1 MNLSIC
7 VFNGRVRSA
16 PSDVGIIQY
25 KGFPMNALAEVNSS
39 RLSEV
44 NAFVAR
50 YRRERAAAASVVF
63 EAYPLPQLEK
73 RITDALSAKVGYA
86 LDIKFDLIDRAKMGG
101 DIALRFPQLLK
112 DGGPKGFM
120 ANHLPWIVDILNGPN
135 FADAIAKLETKGMYI
150 NLTLSDGWMLSGAQA
165 VTAIGAHFGDSDAL
179 KGRSAVVD
187 YSSPNVAKTLHA
199 GHIRSTI
206 VGHVL
211 SNLWERSGAD
221 TFRVNHINDFGG
233 FGFMLEGYRRFGAVF
248 PADFSDNDKLLEIYK
263 IRRSVERILEGG
275 KAPDEWDAEDAAIAG
290 RYFPDAKNLELLKYA
305 FADYVAASDA
315 RFRALEQGDAEE
327 VALWIDMVK
336 WSLQSFEGFYDAL
349 NIHFDLV
356 LGESFYYQAGDAVV
370 EAALASGKAVV
381 FSEADA
387 EAAIAIEEARFAA
400 GEIGEIERDTLIK
413 SIRKDIGAA
422 VVLLD
427 NNERFVVRRA
437 DGQSIYS
444 TRDMGAIQLRAQMFD
459 PTDVFYVVGQE
470 QQVHFNRLFRS
481 AYATGIADAVKTAFQ
496 HVYFGF
502 YVDAKT
508 GKKLSSRQSVSN
520 VIGLLSA
527 AQVYFRNRLS
537 DRVDSDEAEL
547 NRAAQELAIGSIV
560 FNDLKQDLKGAV
572 EIDASD
578 MDATIAGFE
587 RSGGAYVV
595 YAACRARSILRKNGG
610 GTVNIDGVTYEIDAQ
625 EADLLLKV
633 QQIPQKVVAAAKA
646 ANPSLLVRHLMDVA
660 AIYNSYYTRVPV
672 ISDGVAN
679 PARLM
684 ITQAVQVA
692 LTRALSICHIEC
704 PEAI

>member
-1 MNLSIC
+1 
-7 VFNGRVRSA
+7 
-16 PSDVGIIQY
+16 
-25 KGFPMNALAEVNSS
+25 MNALAEVNSS

-44 NAFVAR
+44 KAFVAR
-50 YRRERAAAASVVF
+50 YRRERAASYLPDF
-63 EAYPLPQLEK
+63 DAYALPGLEK
-73 RITDALSAKVGYA
+73 RITDALSARTGYT

-120 ANHLPWIVDILNGPN
+120 ANHLPWIVDILNGAD

-150 NLTLSDGWMLSGAQA
+150 NLTLSDGWLLNGAQA

-179 KGRSAVVD
+179 RGRSAVVD

-233 FGFMLEGYRRFGAVF
+233 FGFMLEGWRRFAAQF
-248 PADFSDNDKLLEIYK
+248 PADFAENDRLLDIYK
-263 IRRSVERILEGG
+263 IRRSCERIIEGG
-275 KAPDEWDAEDAAIAG
+275 KPASEWDAEDAAIAG
-290 RYFPDAKNLELLKYA
+290 RYFPEAVTTEALKAA
-305 FADYVAASDA
+305 FGAYVSASDA
-315 RFRALEQGDAEE
+315 RFRALEQGDGEE

-387 EAAIAIEEARFAA
+387 EAATAIEDARFAA
-400 GEIGEIERDTLIK
+400 GDIGEIERDTLIR

-422 VVLLD
+422 VVQLD

-444 TRDMGAIQLRAQMFD
+444 TRDMGAIKLRSEMFD
-459 PTDVFYVVGQE
+459 PTDAFYVVGQE
-470 QQVHFNRLFRS
+470 QQIHFNRLFRS
-481 AYATGIADAVKTAFQ
+481 AYATGIADPEKTAFS

-502 YVDAKT
+502 YVDAQT

-547 NRAAQELAIGSIV
+547 SRAAQELAIGSIV

-610 GTVNIDGVTYEIDAQ
+610 GTVDLSGVSYEMDAQ

-646 ANPSLLVRHLMDVA
+646 ANPSLLVRHLMEVA
-660 AIYNSYYTRVPV
+660 TIYNSYYTRVPV
-672 ISDGVAN
+672 ITDGVAH
-679 PARLM
+679 PARLA

>member
-1 MNLSIC
+1 
-7 VFNGRVRSA
+7 
-16 PSDVGIIQY
+16 
-25 KGFPMNALAEVNSS
+25 MNALAEVNQS
-39 RLSEV
+39 RLQEV

-50 YRRERAAAASVVF
+50 YRREREALTRPAF
-63 EAYPLPQLEK
+63 DAYPLPQLEK
-73 RITDALSAKVGYA
+73 RITDALSVRAGID
-86 LDIKFDLIDRAKMGG
+86 LDIKFDFIDRAKMGG
-101 DIALRFPQLLK
+101 DLALRFPQLLK

-120 ANHLPWIVDILNGPN
+120 ANHLPWIVEILQGPD

-150 NLTLSDGWMLSGAQA
+150 NLTLSDAWMLNGAQA
-165 VTAIGAHFGDSDAL
+165 VTGIGAHFGDSDAL
-179 KGRSAVVD
+179 LNRSAVID

-221 TFRVNHINDFGG
+221 AFRVNHINDFGG
-233 FGFMLEGYRRFGAVF
+233 FGFMLEGYRRFGTLF
-248 PADFSDNDKLLEIYK
+248 PADMGDNDKLLEIYK
-263 IRRSVERILEGG
+263 IRRSVERILES
-275 KAPDEWDAEDAAIAG
+275 KKERADWDVEDAVIAE
-290 RYFPDAKNLELLKYA
+290 RYFSGAGTLEKLKSA
-305 FADYVAASDA
+305 VADYVAAADA
-315 RFRALEQGDAEE
+315 RFRALENGDAEE
-327 VALWIDMVK
+327 VALWLEMVQ
-336 WSLQSFEGFYDAL
+336 WSLAAFEGFYDAL

-356 LGESFYYQAGDAVV
+356 IGESFYYQAGDATVD
-370 EAALASGKAVV
+370 AALADGTAVL
-381 FSEADA
+381 FDEGHAAAD
-387 EAAIAIEEARFAA
+387 IAVEEARFAA
-400 GEIGEIERDTLIK
+400 GDITEAERDNLIGR
-413 SIRKDIGAA
+413 IRKDIGAA
-422 VVLLD
+422 VVKLD

-444 TRDMGAIQLRAQMFD
+444 TRDMGAIKLRGEMFD

-481 AYATGIADAVKTAFQ
+481 AYATGIASADKTQFQ

-502 YVDAKT
+502 YVDAQT

-520 VIGLLSA
+520 VTGMLA
-527 AQVYFRNRLS
+527 AAKVYFRNRLS
-537 DRVDSDEAEL
+537 DRVTADEAEL
-547 NRAAQELAIGSIV
+547 DSAAQELAIGSIV
-560 FNDLKQDLKGAV
+560 FNDLKQDIKGAV

-610 GTVNIDGVTYEIDAQ
+610 GAAVLTGVDYAIDAQ
-625 EADLLLKV
+625 EADLLLKL
-633 QQIPQKVVAAAKA
+633 QQIPQKVVAAAKQ
-646 ANPSLLVRHLMDVA
+646 ANPSVLVRHLMDVA

-672 ISDGVAN
+672 IVDGVAN
-679 PARLM
+679 PARLA

-692 LTRALSICHIEC
+692 LTRALAICHIEC

>member
-1 MNLSIC
+1 
-7 VFNGRVRSA
+7 
-16 PSDVGIIQY
+16 
-25 KGFPMNALAEVNSS
+25 MNALAEVNSS

-50 YRRERAAAASVVF
+50 YRRERAASASVAF
-63 EAYPLPQLEK
+63 DAYPLPRLEK
-73 RITDALSAKVGYA
+73 RITTALSARAGQA
-86 LDIKFDLIDRAKMGG
+86 LDIKFDFIDRAKMGG
-101 DIALRFPQLLK
+101 DLALRFPQLLK

-120 ANHLPWIVDILNGPN
+120 ANHLPWIVEILSGPD

-165 VTAIGAHFGDSDAL
+165 VTDIGAHFGDSDAL

-248 PADFSDNDKLLEIYK
+248 PADFGDNDKLLEIYR
-263 IRRSVERILEGG
+263 IRRSVERILEGA
-275 KAPDEWDAEDAAIAG
+275 KPSAEWEAEDAAIAG
-290 RYFPDAKNLELLKYA
+290 RYFPGATNLDALKAA
-305 FADYVAASDA
+305 FGDYVAASDA
-315 RFRALEQGDAEE
+315 RFRALEQGDAAE

-356 LGESFYYQAGDAVV
+356 LGESFYYQAGDATV
-370 EAALASGKAVV
+370 EAALQSGKAVIYT
-381 FSEADA
+381 EAHA
-387 EAAIAIEEARFAA
+387 QEAIAIEEARFAA
-400 GEIGEIERDTLIK
+400 GDIGEIERDTLIK

-444 TRDMGAIQLRAQMFD
+444 TRDMGAIRLRSEMFD
-459 PTDVFYVVGQE
+459 PTDTFYVVGQE

-481 AYATGIADAVKTAFQ
+481 AYVTGIADPARTTFQ

-502 YVDAKT
+502 YVDAQT

-547 NRAAQELAIGSIV
+547 SRAAQELAIGSIV

-610 GTVNIDGVTYEIDAQ
+610 GVAKLDGLNPEFNYQIDAQ

-646 ANPSLLVRHLMDVA
+646 ANPSVLVRHLMDVA

-679 PARLM
+679 PARLV